1 MNAKPFDLA
10 ACPRVRERQARATRA
25 ALRTC
30 AMLPTQWPVT
40 LPPLGSATVTFAGF
54 DSEDEQRIAG
64 IELAI
69 SFGAAR
75 GRLSIEASFAS
86 RLVDAVLRGSVGFSE
101 LRVTG
106 PAERGVLAGV
116 LAPLFDRLG
125 GSLHLG
131 PLPRRSNGGAPI
143 VFRLETIIASG
154 WLRLTAPIGG
164 WPARSEDADVWHA
177 RAARIP
183 VTAHVEI
190 AATAVPMAAL
200 AGVVE
205 GDGIVFDGMRA
216 AAYGADAPWS
226 GRLRIG
232 AHAADVIVGAGGQ
245 LSITSGFSPLQQREE
260 SMNASGSNTD
270 ATTVLGAATIEVV
283 AEIGRISLRG
293 DEVLGLA
300 PGAVLA
306 LGRGRTGVSL
316 RVGGEVWAEGE
327 IVDIDGELGVR
338 VTRLANR

>member
-1 MNAKPFDLA
+1 MNVRLFEVA
-10 ACPRVRERQARATRA
+10 ACPRVRARRARATRA

-30 AMLPTQWPVT
+30 AVLPTEWPVT
-40 LPPLGSATVTFAGF
+40 LPPLGSASVTFAGF
-54 DSEDEQRIAG
+54 DTEDEQRIAG
-64 IELAI
+64 AELAI

-75 GRLSIEASFAS
+75 GRVSIEAAFAS
-86 RLVDAVLRGSVGFSE
+86 RLVDAVLRGAVGFSE

-116 LAPLFDRLG
+116 LAPMFDRLG

-131 PLPRRSNGGAPI
+131 PLPRRTGAETPI

-154 WLRLTAPIGG
+154 WLRLTAPVGG
-164 WPARSEDADVWHA
+164 WSARADDADVWRG

-183 VTAHVEI
+183 VTAHVEV

-205 GDGIVFDGMRA
+205 GDGIVFDGVRA
-216 AAYGADAPWS
+216 ASYLADAPWS

-232 AHAADVIVGAGGQ
+232 THAADVTIGAAGQ
-245 LSITSGFSPLQQREE
+245 LSVTGGFSPVQQQEDTM
-260 SMNASGSNTD
+260 SASGSNTD
-270 ATTVLGAATIEVV
+270 TTTVLGAATIEVV

-306 LGRGRTGVSL
+306 LGRGRTSVSL
-316 RVGGEVWAEGE
+316 RVGGEIWADGE

>member
-1 MNAKPFDLA
+1 
-10 ACPRVRERQARATRA
+10 
-25 ALRTC
+25 
-30 AMLPTQWPVT
+30 MLPTQWPVT
-40 LPPLGSATVTFAGF
+40 LPPLGSATVSFAGF
-54 DSEDEQRIAG
+54 DTEDEQRIGGVDFAV
-64 IELAI
+64 

-75 GRLSIEASFAS
+75 GRVSVEAAFAS
-86 RLVDAVLRGSVGFSE
+86 RLVDAVLRGAVGFSE

-116 LAPLFDRLG
+116 LAPLFDRVG

-131 PLPRRSNGGAPI
+131 PLPRRTGGGAPI
-143 VFRLETIIASG
+143 AFRLETIIASG
-154 WLRLTAPIGG
+154 WVRLTAPVGG
-164 WPARSEDADVWHA
+164 WPARSDEADVWRA

-183 VTAHVEI
+183 VSAHVEI

-200 AGVVE
+200 AGVTE

-216 AAYGADAPWS
+216 AAYAADAPWS

-232 AHAADVIVGAGGQ
+232 AHAADVTVGAAGQ
-245 LSITSGFSPLQQREE
+245 LSITGGFSPLQRQEE
-260 SMNASGSNTD
+260 SMSASGSNTD

-306 LGRGRTGVSL
+306 LGRGRTSVSL
-316 RVGGEVWAEGE
+316 RVGGEIWADGE